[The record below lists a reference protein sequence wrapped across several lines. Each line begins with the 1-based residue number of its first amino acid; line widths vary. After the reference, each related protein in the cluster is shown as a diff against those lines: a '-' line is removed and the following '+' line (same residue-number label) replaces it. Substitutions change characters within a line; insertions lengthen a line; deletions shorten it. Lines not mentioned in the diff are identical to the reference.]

1 MNTSPDLTHWQC
13 LIERY
18 FDAQTTEGEEAQL
31 RAFVTS
37 ARADAEEFTSLRAEL
52 DEVRA
57 VMGFTAVGRKLRR
70 KSHRSIRWW
79 QAAAAAVVVLMLGGV
94 YTIQQAHP
102 DDVCIA
108 YVNGRKVTN
117 PDEVVKLMQQEMQAV
132 NSPTDAPTPESQL
145 KDMFNT
151 LNQ

>member
-1 MNTSPDLTHWQC
+1 MNSKNLDE
-13 LIERY
+13 LINRY
-18 FDAQTTEGEEAQL
+18 FDAETTLEEERELQRLITGPFA
-31 RAFVTS
+31 TD
-37 ARADAEEFTSLRAEL
+37 ARY

-70 KSHRSIRWW
+70 KSHRSVRLW
-79 QAAAAAVVVLMLGGV
+79 QAAAAAVVVLMLGGI
-94 YTIQQAHP
+94 YTIQQARP
-102 DDVCIA
+102 DDVCCIA

-117 PDEVVKLMQQEMQAV
+117 PDEVVRLMQQEMQAV
-132 NSPTDAPTPESQL
+132 SSPMDAPTPESQL

>member
-1 MNTSPDLTHWQC
+1 MKMNSKNLDE
-13 LIERY
+13 LINRY
-18 FDAQTTEGEEAQL
+18 FDAETTLEEERELQRLITGPYA
-31 RAFVTS
+31 TD
-37 ARADAEEFTSLRAEL
+37 ARY

-70 KSHRSIRWW
+70 KSHRSVRLW
-79 QAAAAAVVVLMLGGV
+79 QVAAAAVVVLMLGGI

-132 NSPTDAPTPESQL
+132 SSPTDTPTPESQL